1 MMNLR
6 ADENANQYDTEHY
19 LSVRGLGELA
29 QGQQVK
35 VNLGESILSS
45 TKWPTPTCFFKTGC
59 GIRKLS
65 GFSSCMVT
73 PLTKT

>member
-6 ADENANQYDTEHY
+6 ADENGNQYDTEHY

-35 VNLGESILSS
+35 INLGESIVVGRSRH
-45 TKWPTPTCFFKTGC
+45 G
-59 GIRKLS
+59 R
-65 GFSSCMVT
+65 
-73 PLTKT
+73 